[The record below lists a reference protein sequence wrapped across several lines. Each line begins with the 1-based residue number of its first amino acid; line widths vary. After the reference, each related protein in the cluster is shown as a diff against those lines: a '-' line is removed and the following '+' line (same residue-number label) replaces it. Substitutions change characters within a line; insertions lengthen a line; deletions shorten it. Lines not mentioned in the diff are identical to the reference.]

1 LTDDCD
7 NVIVHSDIVNDTPM
21 KQPPA
26 LGLLQQLTMLAVAR
40 LGDDAFGASIRQELE
55 EVTGRSVS
63 ISTVYVTL
71 IRLEDQKLVRS
82 RQAKPELGR
91 GGPGKRFFAV
101 TAKGWVA
108 LEAARNAVAAMWK
121 GVKPILDR

>member
-1 LTDDCD
+1 
-7 NVIVHSDIVNDTPM
+7 
-21 KQPPA
+21 
-26 LGLLQQLTMLAVAR
+26 MLAVAR
-40 LGDDAFGASIRQELE
+40 LGDDAYGAKIRRELE

-71 IRLEDQKLVRS
+71 IRLEDQSLVRS
-82 RQAKPELGR
+82 RQAKPEPGR

-101 TAKGWVA
+101 TPKGWAA
-108 LEAARNAVAAMWK
+108 LETARDAVAEMWK